1 MSVLA
6 SRGSCVVPFQRDLAA
21 MDRDHSIHDVLKGG
35 LMLDSGSMML
45 LILLAH
51 IRDVMVITQL
61 VRDPIVSFL

>member
-1 MSVLA
+1 
-6 SRGSCVVPFQRDLAA
+6 
-21 MDRDHSIHDVLKGG
+21 MDRDHSVHDVLKGG
-35 LMLDSGSMML
+35 LMLDSGSMVL

>member
-6 SRGSCVVPFQRDLAA
+6 GRSGGVPFERDFAA
-21 MDRDHSIHDVLKGG
+21 MDRDHGVHDVLKGG
-35 LMLDSGSMML
+35 LMLNSSSSMV
-45 LILLAH
+45 LILLAN

>member
-1 MSVLA
+1 
-6 SRGSCVVPFQRDLAA
+6 
-21 MDRDHSIHDVLKGG
+21 MDRDHSVHDVLKGG
-35 LMLDSGSMML
+35 LMLDRGSMVL